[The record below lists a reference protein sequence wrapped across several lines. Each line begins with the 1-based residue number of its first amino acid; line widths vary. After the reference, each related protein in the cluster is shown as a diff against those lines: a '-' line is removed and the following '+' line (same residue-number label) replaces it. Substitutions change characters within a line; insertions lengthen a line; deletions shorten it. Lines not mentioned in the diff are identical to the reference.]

1 MRPDVLDAALA
12 ALGRTARWAWVRDE
26 VDQTT
31 SKDKILFTV
40 VMYTAVLGLFVL
52 AGGVLIRFQYRAVAF
67 GFWVFGISFTGFLGT
82 VNVAWEV
89 MKFRGARR
97 DALARERTDP
107 SPGRQFAP
115 GLRVSRDT
123 KIGFVATVLGL
134 VVLTVS
140 FRVAALLASF
150 F

>member
-1 MRPDVLDAALA
+1 MRPDLLDSALCV
-12 ALGRTARWAWVRDE
+12 LGRTARWAWVRDE

-40 VMYTAVLGLFVL
+40 VMYAGVLALFVL

-67 GFWVFGISFTGFLGT
+67 GFWVFGISFTGFLGS
-82 VNVAWEV
+82 VNIAWEV
-89 MKFRGARR
+89 MKYRDARR
-97 DALARERTDP
+97 DARSDERTDA
-107 SPGRQFAP
+107 SPPRQFAP
-115 GLRVSRDT
+115 GIRASRET

-134 VVLTVS
+134 VVLVVS
-140 FRVAALLASF
+140 FQVAALLASF